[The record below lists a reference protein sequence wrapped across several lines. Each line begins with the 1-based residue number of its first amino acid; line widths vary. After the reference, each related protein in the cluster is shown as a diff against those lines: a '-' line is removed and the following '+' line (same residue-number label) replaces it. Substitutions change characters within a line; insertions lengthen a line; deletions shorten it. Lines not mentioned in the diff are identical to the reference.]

1 MTMNKKG
8 SRKIVVGQESYRW
21 LISPA
26 TKGLLVFTA
35 EHTDYKGQIIRV
47 YIESDVNEY
56 WADFPHVEQLNV
68 RIIKPAD
75 VSEIISQAVSLG
87 WDPKRKGSPL
97 TFNLI
102 GTHLKIRNS

>member
-1 MTMNKKG
+1 MSKKG
-8 SRKIVVGQESYRW
+8 TRKIVVGQESYRW
-21 LISPA
+21 AISPA
-26 TKGLLVFTA
+26 SKGLLVFTA

-56 WADFPHVEQLNV
+56 WIEFSNVEKLNA

-87 WDPKRKGSPL
+87 WDPKRKGAPL

-102 GTHLKIRNS
+102 GNHLKLINT